1 MYTLINDLVDKI
13 NYWKKNELETI
24 NEDGDVEMVISES
37 KCGDLNKNDPEDE
50 VIDYQLIVCSTC
62 KFKTICNTELKI
74 LKASKHTF
82 FESLE

>member
-1 MYTLINDLVDKI
+1 
-13 NYWKKNELETI
+13 
-24 NEDGDVEMVISES
+24 MVISES
-37 KCGDLNKNDPEDE
+37 KCGDLNKNDPEEE
-50 VIDYQLIVCSTC
+50 VVDYQLIVCSTC